1 MPNPELQSL
10 FSAHEQLVAD
20 MLDKHLLCE
29 GEPGVLRLVK
39 LVLSGVA
46 HRRLV
51 ARLLAEQ
58 LEQTC
63 RLEVAAADDERGR
76 SRL

>member
-1 MPNPELQSL
+1 MPNPELQSI

-20 MLDKHLLCE
+20 ALDKHLLCE

-46 HRRLV
+46 RRKLV
-51 ARLLAEQ
+51 ARLPAE
-58 LEQTC
+58 
-63 RLEVAAADDERGR
+63 
-76 SRL
+76 